1 MEKVKYTLPE
11 IEVIQ
16 ITDDFI
22 IATSGW
28 NWDDSGE
35 DIDGEEID

>member
-11 IEVIQ
+11 IEVVDL
-16 ITDDFI
+16 TDDFI

-28 NWDDSGE
+28 HSHDHEDGDLDDL
-35 DIDGEEID
+35 ID